1 MTMTEPIY
9 SISQINDIR
18 DNGFIFELSENS
30 LEVINTIS
38 EIVGA
43 ASYIRTPIF
52 PKKDRKGNKS
62 RDVEPDPNFKRT
74 VFIKEQNNTV
84 LIRSFLNK
92 LTDKNFDTIYEE
104 IDKIIKDIVEKNN
117 IQELNEISD
126 FIFLTAGTNK
136 AFSKVYAKMY
146 NQLIQEYNIFQTIL
160 NSHLDK
166 HLGLFETVEVVSS
179 TEDYNRFCDVNRIND
194 ERRSISLFISNLYN
208 NNTIEYSIINNI
220 ITLLHTNIEKNINN
234 EDKSGLVLEI
244 AENSSIIIINSLS
257 KLRLTDNW
265 SNIIEYITTMC
276 NRKMK
281 DFKSLPSKSIF
292 KYMDIHDQ
300 IKRFR

>member
-1 MTMTEPIY
+1 MTMLIY
-9 SISQINDIR
+9 NVPQINDIR

-52 PKKDRKGNKS
+52 PKKDRKGNKP
-62 RDVEPDPNFKRT
+62 RDTVPDPNFKST
-74 VFIKEQNNTV
+74 VFIKEKNNTI

-104 IDKIIKDIVEKNN
+104 IDKIIKDIVEQNN
-117 IQELNEISD
+117 LKELNEISD

-179 TEDYNRFCDVNRIND
+179 TEDYNKFCDVNRVNE

-208 NNTIEYSIINNI
+208 NNTIEYNI
-220 ITLLHTNIEKNINN
+220 IYNIISLLHQNIEDNIIN
-234 EDKSGLVLEI
+234 EDKSGLVLEN
-244 AENSSIIIINSLS
+244 AENASILIINSLS
-257 KLRLTDNW
+257 KLKLTDNW
-265 SNIIEYITTMC
+265 STILDYITQMTT
-276 NRKMK
+276 RKMK

-292 KYMDIHDQ
+292 KYMDINDQ

>member
-1 MTMTEPIY
+1 MTMLIY
-9 SISQINDIR
+9 NVPQINDIR

-52 PKKDRKGNKS
+52 PKKDRKGNKP
-62 RDVEPDPNFKRT
+62 RDMVPDPNFKST
-74 VFIKEQNNTV
+74 VFIKEKNNTI

-104 IDKIIKDIVEKNN
+104 IDKIIKDIVEQNN
-117 IQELNEISD
+117 LKELNEISD
-126 FIFLTAGTNK
+126 FIFLTAGTNR

-179 TEDYNRFCDVNRIND
+179 TEDYNKFCDVNRVNE

-208 NNTIEYSIINNI
+208 NNTIEYNI
-220 ITLLHTNIEKNINN
+220 IYNIISLLHQNIEDNIIN
-234 EDKSGLVLEI
+234 EDKSGLVLEN
-244 AENSSIIIINSLS
+244 AENASILIINSLS
-257 KLRLTDNW
+257 KLKLTDNW
-265 SNIIEYITTMC
+265 STILDYITQMTT
-276 NRKMK
+276 RKMK

-292 KYMDIHDQ
+292 KYMDINDQ

>member
-1 MTMTEPIY
+1 MTMLIY
-9 SISQINDIR
+9 NVPQINDIR

-52 PKKDRKGNKS
+52 PKKDRKGNKP
-62 RDVEPDPNFKRT
+62 RDTVPDPNFKST
-74 VFIKEQNNTV
+74 VFIKEKNNTI

-104 IDKIIKDIVEKNN
+104 IDKIIKDIVEQNN
-117 IQELNEISD
+117 LKELNEISD
-126 FIFLTAGTNK
+126 FIFLTAGTNR

-179 TEDYNRFCDVNRIND
+179 TEDYNKFCDVNRVNE

-208 NNTIEYSIINNI
+208 NNTIEYNI
-220 ITLLHTNIEKNINN
+220 IYNIISLLHQNIEDNIIN
-234 EDKSGLVLEI
+234 EDKSGLVLEN
-244 AENSSIIIINSLS
+244 AENASILIINSLS
-257 KLRLTDNW
+257 KLKLTDNW
-265 SNIIEYITTMC
+265 STILDYITQMTT
-276 NRKMK
+276 RKMK

-292 KYMDIHDQ
+292 KYMDINDQ

>member
-1 MTMTEPIY
+1 MTMLIY
-9 SISQINDIR
+9 NVPQINDIR

-52 PKKDRKGNKS
+52 PKKDRKGNKP
-62 RDVEPDPNFKRT
+62 RDMVPDPNFKPT
-74 VFIKEQNNTV
+74 VFIKEKNNTI

-104 IDKIIKDIVEKNN
+104 IDKIIKDIVEQNN
-117 IQELNEISD
+117 LKELNEISD
-126 FIFLTAGTNK
+126 FIFLTAGTNR

-179 TEDYNRFCDVNRIND
+179 TEDYNKFCDVNRVNE

-208 NNTIEYSIINNI
+208 NNTIEYNI
-220 ITLLHTNIEKNINN
+220 IYNIISLLHQNIEDNIIN
-234 EDKSGLVLEI
+234 EDKSGLVLEN
-244 AENSSIIIINSLS
+244 AENASILIINSLS
-257 KLRLTDNW
+257 KLKLTDNW
-265 SNIIEYITTMC
+265 STILDYITQMTT
-276 NRKMK
+276 RKMK

-292 KYMDIHDQ
+292 KYMDINDQ